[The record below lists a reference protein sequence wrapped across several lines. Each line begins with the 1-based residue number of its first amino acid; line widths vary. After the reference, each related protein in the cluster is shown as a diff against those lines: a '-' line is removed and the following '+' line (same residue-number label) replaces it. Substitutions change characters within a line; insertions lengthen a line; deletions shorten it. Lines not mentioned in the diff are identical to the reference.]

1 MATEKNVWF
10 TYEPIPH
17 SDKGFIYCEGPVQL
31 TAKVVRSGYG
41 KKFSIEY
48 DGQKTDEIES
58 ILKQM
63 NDWFFYTHI
72 KDAEDNEF

>member
-1 MATEKNVWF
+1 MGTGDNLWF

-17 SDKGFIYCEGPVQL
+17 SDKGFIYCEGAVQL
-31 TAKVVRSGYG
+31 TAKVTRFGYG
-41 KKFSIEY
+41 QKFTIEY
-48 DGQKTDEIES
+48 DGQINEEIES

-63 NDWFFYTHI
+63 KEWFFHTHI